1 MAITSS
7 AKKAIRVSKRRAV
20 FNARRQKAL
29 KDALKDVGKL
39 IESGNKKEA
48 EALLP
53 RVYKAID
60 KAAKRG
66 VLKANTASRAKSH
79 ISKRIGGLGKAK
91 GA

>member
-20 FNARRQKAL
+20 FNIRRQKAL
-29 KDALKDVGKL
+29 KDALKDVEKL
-39 IESGNKKEA
+39 IDSGNKKEA

-66 VLKANTASRAKSH
+66 VLKANTASRRKSR
-79 ISKRIGGLGKAK
+79 ISKRISGLGKK
-91 GA
+91 S

>member
-7 AKKAIRVSKRRAV
+7 AKKAIGVAKRRAV
-20 FNARRQKAL
+20 FNARRKKEL
-29 KDALKDVGKL
+29 NSALKDVTKL

-60 KAAKRG
+60 KAKKRG
-66 VLKANTASRAKSH
+66 VLKANTASRAKSR
-79 ISKRIGGLGKAK
+79 ISKRIGSLGKGEKA
-91 GA
+91 

>member
-7 AKKAIRVSKRRAV
+7 AKKAIGVAKRRGV
-20 FNARRQKAL
+20 FNARRKKEL
-29 KDALKDVGKL
+29 KDSIKEISNL
-39 IESGNKKEA
+39 ITAGSKKEA

-66 VLKANTASRAKSH
+66 VLKANTASRTKSR
-79 ISKRIGGLGKAK
+79 IAKRIGALSPR
-91 GA
+91 